1 MGTARL
7 PLLPYTT
14 YGTPS
19 GNYDGSSADFSGNPV
34 PAAAYYRALGVQS
47 VRYELTTF
55 NGVITIEATLD
66 ASPSEEN
73 RNWFPVYELP
83 HNEPP
88 VTVNGSHDVIG
99 NFTWVRARVTGFTG
113 GTINGITLVY

>member
-19 GNYDGSSADFSGNPV
+19 GNYDGSSAEFSGDPV

-47 VRYELTTF
+47 VRYELNDF
-55 NGVITIEATLD
+55 EGAITIEATLD

-83 HNEPP
+83 HDSSAI
-88 VTVNGSHDVIG
+88 TANGSHDVIG
-99 NFTWVRARVTGFTG
+99 NFTWVRARVTDFIG
-113 GTINGITLVY
+113 GTINNITLVY